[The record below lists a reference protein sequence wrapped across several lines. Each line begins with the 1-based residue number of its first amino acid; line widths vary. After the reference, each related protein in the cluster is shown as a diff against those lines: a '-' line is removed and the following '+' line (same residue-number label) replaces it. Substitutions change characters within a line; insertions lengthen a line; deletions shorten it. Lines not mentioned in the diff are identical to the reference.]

1 MTSTTNALHVH
12 PRTALP
18 LALVR
23 GIGQIMLQGN
33 GWTGLLFLLGLLMG
47 NWQVAVGTLIG
58 AAVGT
63 LTAYAL
69 RFDAQGITNGLYGF
83 SPALVGAAAVFF
95 FGLNLPAVVL
105 GVIGAAVAAW
115 LQCTLAQRKVAAY
128 TLPFVVVAW
137 VVHVVGVYG
146 LGLAGAADVQPL
158 VDLPVGAWAA
168 LFNGIG
174 QVIFQGAPVAG
185 VLFVIGLAM
194 AGAVPAA
201 AGVLGALI
209 GILLAILTAQA
220 QADIALGLFGY
231 NSALAAI
238 TLAGQPARTA
248 WAAVCWV
255 VVAAVVAFIL
265 HLFFR
270 QFTGMA
276 MLGGV
281 LTLPFVVAVWVVAGL
296 RRMVNA

>member
-1 MTSTTNALHVH
+1 MTSMMNALHAH
-12 PRTALP
+12 PRTALL

-33 GWTGLLFLLGLLMG
+33 GWTGLLFLLGLLVG

-58 AAVGT
+58 VTVGT
-63 LTAYAL
+63 LIAYAL

-105 GVIGAAVAAW
+105 GVVGAAVAAW
-115 LQCTLAQRKVAAY
+115 LQRTLAQRKVAAY

-146 LGLAGAADVQPL
+146 LGLAGAADGRPL

-185 VLFVIGLAM
+185 VLFVIGLAV
-194 AGAVPAA
+194 AGAVSAA

-209 GILLAILTAQA
+209 GILLAILTGQA

-238 TLAGQPARTA
+238 TLAGQPVRTT

-255 VVAAVVAFIL
+255 VVASVVAFIL
-265 HLFFR
+265 QLLFS
-270 QFTGMA
+270 QFTGMD

-281 LTLPFVVAVWVVAGL
+281 LTLPFVVAVWMVAGL

>member
-12 PRTALP
+12 PRTALS

-23 GIGQIMLQGN
+23 GIGQIMLQSN
-33 GWTGLLFLLGLLMG
+33 GWTGLLFLLGLLVG

-58 AAVGT
+58 VTVGT
-63 LTAYAL
+63 LIAYAL

-105 GVIGAAVAAW
+105 GVVGAAMAAW
-115 LQCTLAQRKVAAY
+115 LQRTLAQRKVAVY

-146 LGLAGAADVQPL
+146 LGLANAADVQPL

-238 TLAGQPARTA
+238 TLAGQPVRTT

-255 VVAAVVAFIL
+255 VVASVVAFIL

-270 QFTGMA
+270 QFTGMD

-296 RRMVNA
+296 RRVVNA